1 MAIEKHL
8 TRSKSNRMIGGVC
21 GGIGEYFSIDPT
33 LIRIIFVGIFFLG
46 VGFPLIGYMLLW
58 IIIPP
63 APPKVAGELT
73 ETAPEITDSQ
83 SVEADTQA

>member
-63 APPKVAGELT
+63 APPKVAGELPVT
-73 ETAPEITDSQ
+73 VSEIADSQ
-83 SVEADTQA
+83 GEEEPPQG

>member
-63 APPKVAGELT
+63 GPPKVAGELT
-73 ETAPEITDSQ
+73 VTAPEITDSQ
-83 SVEADTQA
+83 GEEDDTQA